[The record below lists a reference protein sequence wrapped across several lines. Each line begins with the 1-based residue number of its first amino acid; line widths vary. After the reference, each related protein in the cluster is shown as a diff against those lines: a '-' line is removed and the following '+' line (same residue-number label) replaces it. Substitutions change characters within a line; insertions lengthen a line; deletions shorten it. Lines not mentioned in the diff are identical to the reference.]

1 MRALVSALLLSV
13 LLAGCATPPQV
24 LDLRRSAGDL
34 PARMELAEVP
44 FFPQEEYY
52 CGPAALAMVLDWSG
66 LTVTQED
73 LAPQVY
79 TPGREGTLQTD
90 ILAAARRHGRL
101 AVPVAD
107 LRSLLTELAAGNP
120 VLIFQNL
127 GLSALPQWHYAV
139 ATGYE
144 LEPGTLVLHSGQEER
159 HVVRFELFERTWA
172 RADHWALA
180 VLPPGRLPA
189 TANLDAVLG
198 AALGIERAE
207 RPAEAATAYS
217 AIARKWPESYA
228 AWMGLG
234 NTRYALKDLAAAE
247 SAFHEAIKARPEA
260 PQAWNNLA
268 YALMDQGR
276 RGEAIEAA
284 KRAVVLAGT
293 QAEPYRATLLELG
306 APN

>member
-13 LLAGCATPPQV
+13 LLTGCATPPQV

-34 PARMELAEVP
+34 PARVELAEVP

-90 ILAAARRHGRL
+90 ILAAARRYGRI
-101 AVPVAD
+101 AVPVTD

-144 LEPGTLVLHSGQEER
+144 LESGTLVLHSGQEER
-159 HVVRFELFERTWA
+159 HVVRFEIG
-172 RADHWALA
+172 RAH
-180 VLPPGRLPA
+180 V
-189 TANLDAVLG
+189 
-198 AALGIERAE
+198 
-207 RPAEAATAYS
+207 
-217 AIARKWPESYA
+217 
-228 AWMGLG
+228 
-234 NTRYALKDLAAAE
+234 
-247 SAFHEAIKARPEA
+247 
-260 PQAWNNLA
+260 
-268 YALMDQGR
+268 
-276 RGEAIEAA
+276 
-284 KRAVVLAGT
+284 
-293 QAEPYRATLLELG
+293 
-306 APN
+306 